1 MEQRV
6 LQIRITR
13 AASEAGVPTAGMIT
27 RCQPPVNSQVPAE
40 AIRGEASL
48 ELLCFG
54 LVCVGS
60 GLEGPEPRG
69 GLFFFYRLLQH
80 TLDENQRL
88 SLPPCSL
95 TLLVANTNT
104 AFTSSR

>member
-1 MEQRV
+1 
-6 LQIRITR
+6 
-13 AASEAGVPTAGMIT
+13 MIT

-69 GLFFFYRLLQH
+69 ASSSSTGCFNTHWMRTRDSPFLPAPSHCWLLTQ
-80 TLDENQRL
+80 TLPSPHPDKAHQ
-88 SLPPCSL
+88 
-95 TLLVANTNT
+95 
-104 AFTSSR
+104 